1 MLNKVI
7 SIISEYQDIPAN
19 TIHADSHL
27 VNDLGFTSYDVVSL
41 VGKFED
47 EFDIEVP
54 DRKIKMMKTVDDI
67 VKFIEAATST
77 LRKKFVSKEVG
88 FYRLPASAPVRL

>member
-1 MLNKVI
+1 MLDKVI
-7 SIISEYQDIPAN
+7 SIISEYQDIPAD

-54 DRKIKMMKTVDDI
+54 DRKIKLVKTVDDI
-67 VKFIEAATST
+67 VKFIEAAT
-77 LRKKFVSKEVG
+77 EE
-88 FYRLPASAPVRL
+88 

>member
-1 MLNKVI
+1 MLEKVI
-7 SIISEYQDIPAN
+7 SIISEYQDIPAD
-19 TIHADSHL
+19 TIHAESHL

-54 DRKIKMMKTVDDI
+54 DRKIKLMKTVDDI
-67 VKFIEAATST
+67 VKFIETAT
-77 LRKKFVSKEVG
+77 EE
-88 FYRLPASAPVRL
+88 

>member
-1 MLNKVI
+1 MLEKVI
-7 SIISEYQDIPAN
+7 SIISEYQDLPAD

-54 DRKIKMMKTVDDI
+54 DRKIKLMKTVDDI
-67 VKFIEAATST
+67 VKFIEAAT
-77 LRKKFVSKEVG
+77 EE
-88 FYRLPASAPVRL
+88 

>member
-1 MLNKVI
+1 MLDKVI
-7 SIISEYQDIPAN
+7 SIISEYQDIPAD

-47 EFDIEVP
+47 EFDIEGP
-54 DRKIKMMKTVDDI
+54 DRKIKLMKTVDDI
-67 VKFIEAATST
+67 VKFIEAAT
-77 LRKKFVSKEVG
+77 EE
-88 FYRLPASAPVRL
+88 

>member
-1 MLNKVI
+1 MLEKVI
-7 SIISEYQDIPAN
+7 SIISEYQDIPAD

-54 DRKIKMMKTVDDI
+54 DRKIKLMKTVDDI
-67 VKFIEAATST
+67 VKFIEAAIES
-77 LRKKFVSKEVG
+77 
-88 FYRLPASAPVRL
+88 

>member
-1 MLNKVI
+1 MLEKVI
-7 SIISEYQDIPAN
+7 SIISEYQDIPAD
-19 TIHADSHL
+19 TIHAESHL

-54 DRKIKMMKTVDDI
+54 DRKIKFMKTVDDI
-67 VKFIEAATST
+67 VKLIKAATEEWSI
-77 LRKKFVSKEVG
+77 
-88 FYRLPASAPVRL
+88 

>member
-1 MLNKVI
+1 MLEKVI
-7 SIISEYQDIPAN
+7 SIISEYQDIPAD

-54 DRKIKMMKTVDDI
+54 DRKIKLMKTVDDI
-67 VKFIEAATST
+67 VKFIETAI
-77 LRKKFVSKEVG
+77 E
-88 FYRLPASAPVRL
+88 

>member
-1 MLNKVI
+1 MLDKVI
-7 SIISEYQDIPAN
+7 SIISEYQDIPAD

-54 DRKIKMMKTVDDI
+54 DRKIKLMKTVDDI
-67 VKFIEAATST
+67 VKFIEAAIES
-77 LRKKFVSKEVG
+77 
-88 FYRLPASAPVRL
+88 

>member
-1 MLNKVI
+1 MLEKII
-7 SIISEYQDIPAN
+7 SIISEYQDIPAD

-27 VNDLGFTSYDVVSL
+27 INDLGFTSYDVVSL

-54 DRKIKMMKTVDDI
+54 DRKIKLMKTVGDI
-67 VKFIEAATST
+67 VKFIEVAT
-77 LRKKFVSKEVG
+77 EE
-88 FYRLPASAPVRL
+88 

>member
-1 MLNKVI
+1 MLDKVI
-7 SIISEYQDIPAN
+7 SIISEYQDIPAD

-54 DRKIKMMKTVDDI
+54 DRKIKLMKTVDDI
-67 VKFIEAATST
+67 VKFIEVST
-77 LRKKFVSKEVG
+77 EE
-88 FYRLPASAPVRL
+88 

>member
-1 MLNKVI
+1 MLEKVI
-7 SIISEYQDIPAN
+7 SIISEYQDIPAD
-19 TIHADSHL
+19 TIHAESHL

-54 DRKIKMMKTVDDI
+54 DRKIKLMKTVDDI
-67 VKFIEAATST
+67 VKFIEAAT
-77 LRKKFVSKEVG
+77 EE
-88 FYRLPASAPVRL
+88 

>member
-1 MLNKVI
+1 MLDKVI
-7 SIISEYQDIPAN
+7 SIISEYQDSPAD
-19 TIHADSHL
+19 TIRADSHL

-54 DRKIKMMKTVDDI
+54 DRKIKLMKTVDDI
-67 VKFIEAATST
+67 VKFIEAAT
-77 LRKKFVSKEVG
+77 EE
-88 FYRLPASAPVRL
+88 

>member
-1 MLNKVI
+1 MLEKII
-7 SIISEYQDIPAN
+7 SIISEYQDIPAD

-54 DRKIKMMKTVDDI
+54 DRKIKLMKTVDDI
-67 VKFIEAATST
+67 VKFIEAATQ
-77 LRKKFVSKEVG
+77 E
-88 FYRLPASAPVRL
+88 

>member
-1 MLNKVI
+1 MLDKVV
-7 SIISEYQDIPAN
+7 SIISEYQDIPAD

-47 EFDIEVP
+47 EFDIEVTN
-54 DRKIKMMKTVDDI
+54 RKIKQMKTMDDI
-67 VKFIEAATST
+67 VKFLEAVT
-77 LRKKFVSKEVG
+77 EE
-88 FYRLPASAPVRL
+88 

>member
-1 MLNKVI
+1 MLDKVI
-7 SIISEYQDIPAN
+7 SIISEYQDIPAD

-54 DRKIKMMKTVDDI
+54 DRKIKLMKTVGDI
-67 VKFIEAATST
+67 VKFIEAAA
-77 LRKKFVSKEVG
+77 EE
-88 FYRLPASAPVRL
+88 

>member
-1 MLNKVI
+1 MLDKVI
-7 SIISEYQDIPAN
+7 SIISEYQDIPSDIICAE
-19 TIHADSHL
+19 SHL

-54 DRKIKMMKTVDDI
+54 DRKIKLMKTVDDI
-67 VKFIEAATST
+67 VKFIEAAT
-77 LRKKFVSKEVG
+77 EE
-88 FYRLPASAPVRL
+88 

>member
-1 MLNKVI
+1 MLDKVI
-7 SIISEYQDIPAN
+7 SIISEYQDIPAD

-54 DRKIKMMKTVDDI
+54 DRKIKLMKTVDDI
-67 VKFIEAATST
+67 VKFIEAA
-77 LRKKFVSKEVG
+77 ED
-88 FYRLPASAPVRL
+88 

>member
-1 MLNKVI
+1 MLDKVI
-7 SIISEYQDIPAN
+7 SIISEYQDIPAD
-19 TIHADSHL
+19 TIHADNHL

-54 DRKIKMMKTVDDI
+54 DRKIKLMKTVDDI
-67 VKFIEAATST
+67 VKFIEAAT
-77 LRKKFVSKEVG
+77 EE
-88 FYRLPASAPVRL
+88 

>member
-1 MLNKVI
+1 MLDKVI
-7 SIISEYQDIPAN
+7 SIISEYQDIPAD

-54 DRKIKMMKTVDDI
+54 DRKIKLMKTVDDI
-67 VKFIEAATST
+67 VKFIEAA
-77 LRKKFVSKEVG
+77 KEE
-88 FYRLPASAPVRL
+88 

>member
-1 MLNKVI
+1 MLEKVI
-7 SIISEYQDIPAN
+7 SIISEYQDIPAD

-54 DRKIKMMKTVDDI
+54 DRKIKLMTTVDDI
-67 VKFIEAATST
+67 VKFIEAAT
-77 LRKKFVSKEVG
+77 EE
-88 FYRLPASAPVRL
+88 

>member
-1 MLNKVI
+1 MLDKVI
-7 SIISEYQDIPAN
+7 SIISEYQDIPAD

-54 DRKIKMMKTVDDI
+54 DRKIKLMKTVDDI
-67 VKFIEAATST
+67 VKFIEAAI
-77 LRKKFVSKEVG
+77 E
-88 FYRLPASAPVRL
+88 

>member
-1 MLNKVI
+1 MLDKVI
-7 SIISEYQDIPAN
+7 SIISEYQDIPAD

-54 DRKIKMMKTVDDI
+54 DRKIKLMKTVDDI
-67 VKFIEAATST
+67 VKFIE
-77 LRKKFVSKEVG
+77 
-88 FYRLPASAPVRL
+88 SAVEE

>member
-1 MLNKVI
+1 MLDKVI

-54 DRKIKMMKTVDDI
+54 DRKIKLMKTVDDI
-67 VKFIEAATST
+67 VKFIEAAT
-77 LRKKFVSKEVG
+77 ED
-88 FYRLPASAPVRL
+88 

>member
-1 MLNKVI
+1 MLDKVI
-7 SIISEYQDIPAN
+7 SIISEYQDIPAD

-54 DRKIKMMKTVDDI
+54 DRKIKLMKTVGDI
-67 VKFIEAATST
+67 VKFIEAAT
-77 LRKKFVSKEVG
+77 ED
-88 FYRLPASAPVRL
+88 

>member
-1 MLNKVI
+1 MLDKVI
-7 SIISEYQDIPAN
+7 SIISEYQDIPAD

-54 DRKIKMMKTVDDI
+54 DRKIKLMKTVDDI
-67 VKFIEAATST
+67 AKFIEAAT
-77 LRKKFVSKEVG
+77 EE
-88 FYRLPASAPVRL
+88 

>member
-1 MLNKVI
+1 MLDKVI
-7 SIISEYQDIPAN
+7 SIISEYQNIPAD

-54 DRKIKMMKTVDDI
+54 DRKIKLMKTVDDI
-67 VKFIEAATST
+67 VKFIEAAT
-77 LRKKFVSKEVG
+77 EE
-88 FYRLPASAPVRL
+88 

>member
-1 MLNKVI
+1 MLDKVI
-7 SIISEYQDIPAN
+7 SIISEYQDIPAD

-54 DRKIKMMKTVDDI
+54 DRKIKLMKTVGDI
-67 VKFIEAATST
+67 VKFIEAAT
-77 LRKKFVSKEVG
+77 EE
-88 FYRLPASAPVRL
+88 

>member
-1 MLNKVI
+1 MLDKVI
-7 SIISEYQDIPAN
+7 SIISEYQDIPAD

-27 VNDLGFTSYDVVSL
+27 VNDLGFISYDVVSL

-54 DRKIKMMKTVDDI
+54 DRKIKLMKTVDDI
-67 VKFIEAATST
+67 VKFIEAAT
-77 LRKKFVSKEVG
+77 EE
-88 FYRLPASAPVRL
+88 